1 MGLKQIALA
10 MGVGYVLG
18 AKAGE
23 QRYAQIRD
31 LWARTGRPLL
41 ESPSVQH
48 LGRVGKDAVS
58 HAAEVAATRAQTGGQ
73 RFMSAARER
82 GGEPWVAAA
91 RERGFVD

>member
-18 AKAGE
+18 TKAGE
-23 QRYAQIRD
+23 QRYEQLKD

-48 LGRVGKDAVS
+48 LGERGKDAVS
-58 HAAEVAATRAQTGGQ
+58 RAAEAAASRAQTGGR

-82 GGEPWVAAA
+82 GGPPWVAAA
-91 RERGFVD
+91 SKRGFVD